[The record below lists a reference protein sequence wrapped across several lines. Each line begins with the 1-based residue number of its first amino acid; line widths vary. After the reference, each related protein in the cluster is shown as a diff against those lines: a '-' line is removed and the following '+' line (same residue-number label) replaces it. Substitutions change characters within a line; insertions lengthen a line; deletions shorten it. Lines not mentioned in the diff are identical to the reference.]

1 MMWKRFVA
9 MLRRPKWRFGS
20 YSAMV
25 MALLVAIGI
34 LLNIGVNSLETT
46 YGWRRDFSF
55 NGYTM
60 TGDETEAALST
71 LTEPI
76 TLYLLY
82 HSDDLDSQLYEV
94 LMRYQ
99 RLSDMIT
106 VKTVDLA
113 KNPGFISLF
122 EGDLQSSI
130 TTDTVVV
137 SCESTGRYKVLG
149 YGEFITQGYNI
160 NTGSFEIAGL
170 AYEKSVTEALLYVS
184 QSTVPVIG
192 ISQGHGELSTDTL
205 ETLINFLQSNSYDV
219 ETVNLLAGDTLDT
232 IDLLIIA
239 DPYKDFTQNEIETLK
254 TYAQNGGSFF
264 VIRDY
269 TDPLDLQ
276 NYQSLLRSYGV
287 EPLPGIVVA
296 GEEDAGSYYGERIY
310 LLPYFNYMDM
320 TLPLIESGMDVL
332 LLVGASAFEAPDDQ
346 SDASLSAATV
356 LKSGVN
362 AYVRNTTSGD
372 GSIEFQEGDRKG
384 EQTLAILSARMHA
397 NGNISRMF
405 AIGNSTVFTDEYIY
419 QRTFNQEFIL
429 QLLYELL
436 PQKNV
441 SLNIIAK
448 TALHPGLTVQS
459 TGPAVALLA
468 SLPVLLLLLAL
479 FVLMPRRNR

>member
-1 MMWKRFVA
+1 MWKRFVA
-9 MLRRPKWRFGS
+9 MLRKPKWRFGS

-25 MALLVAIGI
+25 MAVLIAIGI
-34 LLNIGVNSLETT
+34 LVNIAVNSLETT

-60 TGDETEAALST
+60 TGEETEAALAT
-71 LTEPI
+71 LTEPV

-82 HSDDLDSQLYEV
+82 QSNDLDSELYEV
-94 LMRYQ
+94 LLPYQ
-99 RLSDMIT
+99 RLSDLIT

-137 SCESTGRYKVLG
+137 SCETTGRYKVLS
-149 YGEFITQGYNI
+149 YEDFITQGYNI
-160 NTGSFEIAGL
+160 ETGSFEIAGL
-170 AYEKSVTEALLYVS
+170 AYEKSVTEAILYVS
-184 QSTVPVIG
+184 QSEIPIIG
-192 ISQGHGELSTDTL
+192 ISQGHGELSTDTM
-205 ETLINFLQSNSYDV
+205 ETLISFLQSNSYDV
-219 ETVNLLAGDTLDT
+219 QTVNLLAGDTLDD

-239 DPYKDFTQNEIETLK
+239 DPYKDFTDGEIETLK
-254 TYAQNGGSFF
+254 AYAQNGGNFF

-276 NYQSLLRSYGV
+276 NYQSLLKSYGV
-287 EPLPGIVVA
+287 IPLAGIVVA
-296 GEEDAGSYYGERIY
+296 GEEDTGSYYGERIY

-332 LLVGASAFEAPDDQ
+332 LLVGASAFETPDDQ
-346 SDASLSAATV
+346 TDASLSAATV

-362 AYVRNTTSGD
+362 AYLRDTTD
-372 GSIEFQEGDRKG
+372 GNSSIDYQEGDRKG
-384 EQTLAILSARMHA
+384 ELTLAILSARMHS

-419 QRTFNQEFIL
+419 QRTFNQAFIL
-429 QLLYELL
+429 QLLYELM
-436 PQKNV
+436 PQKTV
-441 SLNIIAK
+441 SLDIAAK
-448 TALHPGLTVQS
+448 TALRPGLTVQS
-459 TGPAVALLA
+459 IGPAVALLA
-468 SLPVLLLLLAL
+468 SLPVLILLLAL